1 MKRIIYTLIYENGS
15 FIQSR
20 NFRRQRVG
28 DINWLLNNYDFP
40 KVGRFLD
47 ELTIINISSDNH
59 DHAEFCSV
67 LSRISQSCFVPLTV
81 GGKISSV
88 DDASRYYEHGADKI
102 FVNSLLSSDMN
113 QVTQIRKIYGSQA
126 IVGGVNYTIEN
137 ERVVFADSSGKTNA
151 AISISAYCDYLAELG
166 IGEVVFQ
173 AIHRDGTG
181 FGVDLRILELLP
193 KDFPLPVILLG
204 GVGNAGHIVE
214 ALKEKRV
221 DAVST
226 ANLLNF
232 VGDSFLLVRE
242 AAISN
247 SISVPKFNMEITF

>member
-1 MKRIIYTLIYENGS
+1 M
-15 FIQSR
+15 
-20 NFRRQRVG
+20 
-28 DINWLLNNYDFP
+28 
-40 KVGRFLD
+40 
-47 ELTIINISSDNH
+47 
-59 DHAEFCSV
+59 
-67 LSRISQSCFVPLTV
+67 
-81 GGKISSV
+81 
-88 DDASRYYEHGADKI
+88 
-102 FVNSLLSSDMN
+102 
-113 QVTQIRKIYGSQA
+113 YGSQA

-137 ERVVFADSSGKTNA
+137 EQVIFADSSGKPNG
-151 AISISAYCDYLAELG
+151 AISISAHCNYLVKLG

-181 FGVDLRILELLP
+181 FGVDMRILELLP
-193 KDFPLPVILLG
+193 EDFPLPVILLG
-204 GVGNAGHIVE
+204 GIGNAGHIVE

-247 SISVPKFNMEITF
+247 SVSVPKFNMEITF

>member
-40 KVGRFLD
+40 RVGRCLD

-59 DHAEFCSV
+59 DHGEFCSV
-67 LSRISQSCFVPLTV
+67 LSHISQSCFVPLTV
-81 GGKISSV
+81 GGKISSL

-102 FVNSLLSSDMN
+102 FVNSLLSSDTN
-113 QVTQIRKIYGSQA
+113 EVKQIKKIYGSQA
-126 IVGGVNYTIEN
+126 IVAGVNYTIEN
-137 ERVVFADSSGKTNA
+137 EQIVFADSSGKPNGS
-151 AISISAYCDYLAELG
+151 ISISAHCDFLAELG

-181 FGVDLRILELLP
+181 FGIDLRILELLP
-193 KDFPLPVILLG
+193 KDFPLPVVLMG
-204 GVGNAGHIVE
+204 GIGKAGHIVE

>member
-59 DHAEFCSV
+59 DHSEFYFA
-67 LSRISQSCFVPLTV
+67 LSRISKSCFVPLTV
-81 GGKISSV
+81 GGKISSI

-102 FVNSLLSSDMN
+102 FVNSLLSNDMKEI
-113 QVTQIRKIYGSQA
+113 TKIRKVYGSQA

-137 ERVVFADSSGKTNA
+137 ERVVFADSCGKPNVE
-151 AISISAYCDYLAELG
+151 ISISAHCDYLVELG

-193 KDFPLPVILLG
+193 KDFPLPVILMG
-204 GVGNAGHIVE
+204 GIGKAAHIVE
-214 ALKEKRV
+214 TLKEKRV
-221 DAVST
+221 DAVAT

-232 VGDSFLLVRE
+232 VGDSFLHVRE

-247 SISVPKFNMEITF
+247 NISVPKFNMEITF